1 MSDRIAVLGSG
12 HMGRALAVGI
22 ARNPQLDASIIV
34 SDHNQEQLTGYTSQ
48 NVRTTTNNEHAISES
63 DIVILAVKPQVIKSV
78 VTTHA
83 DAINGR
89 MVVSIAAGVPLSSLE
104 DWLPESTPIVHCM
117 PNLAVSLGEGIT
129 GMYANR
135 HVTES
140 HKTIVQTIFKSLG
153 EAVWM
158 SDDSHIDIVTAVS
171 GTGLAYFFYLMDAI
185 IHAAKELG
193 MDEKNAQQ
201 FATRTALGAARIAVN
216 SNDDPATL
224 RDQVASPGGTT
235 ERALSVLDK
244 NRVRESII
252 DAVRAAFARSAELTA
267 SL

>member
-1 MSDRIAVLGSG
+1 MSHRIAVLGSG

-22 ARNPQLDASIIV
+22 AGNQQLNASLIV
-34 SDHNQEQLTGYTSQ
+34 SDPIEEQLAGYTSQ
-48 NVRTTTNNEHAISES
+48 NVHTTTSNEEAISAS
-63 DIVILAVKPQVIKSV
+63 NIVILAVKPQIIKTV
-78 VTTHA
+78 VTAHA
-83 DAINGR
+83 NIINNR
-89 MVVSIAAGVPLSSLE
+89 LVISIAAGVSLSNLE
-104 DWLPESTPIVHCM
+104 TWLPESTPIVHCM
-117 PNLAVSLGEGIT
+117 PNLAVALNEGVT
-129 GMYANR
+129 GMFANC
-135 HVTES
+135 HVNETQ
-140 HKTIVQTIFKSLG
+140 KTIVQSMFESLG

-158 SDDSHIDIVTAVS
+158 PEDSHIDIVTAVS

-193 MDEKNAQQ
+193 MDETNAQQ

-235 ERALSVLDK
+235 ERALSVLDA
-244 NRVRESII
+244 NRVRDSIM

-267 SL
+267 RL